1 MSHQNI
7 PSDFIQQIE
16 QEAAAIRSS
25 TSTIDIPT
33 YLARWLPLDYPNK
46 GLKELIAEGRTI
58 EIHHETFTVDM
69 MSMNAERE
77 TFLQHYGNSH
87 QRDYC
92 YIVDDHRW
100 SPYQYV
106 QFRGVLGLHR
116 LFKLVLALLLAGCP
130 ADKIRLIDHQPDYQV
145 QVRRDLAG
153 VGGPLDLIVIGG
165 LVVAGHAMPKAMTPG
180 FTFTGEIV
188 SGQIWT
194 SGHRRLLLTTFPYG
208 DLCFYATQ
216 ALLEKEPVRL
226 LFTGATGSLSP
237 MLEVG
242 DICIPQ
248 AIADETLSS
257 VAPLVTDPALLT
269 LLPDAKSSALHGSIR
284 TPLLETYRLVATFVQ
299 KGVTSLDVEAF
310 HFHRACRANPR
321 AKAGILL
328 YISDMIGIVA
338 GADLGQI
345 TFSDLR
351 SARRQI
357 TEALSCLLEAS

>member
-1 MSHQNI
+1 MAYQNI
-7 PSDFIQQIE
+7 PSDFIRQIE
-16 QEAAAIRSS
+16 QEAATIRSS
-25 TSTIDIPT
+25 TPTIDIPA
-33 YLARWLPLDYPNK
+33 YLARWLPMLYPNK
-46 GLKELIAEGRTI
+46 GVKELIAEGRTI
-58 EIHHETFTVDM
+58 EIHHEAFTADM
-69 MSMNAERE
+69 VSMNADRE

-92 YIVDDHRW
+92 YIVDGHRW
-100 SPYQYV
+100 SPYQHV

-116 LFKLVLALLLAGCP
+116 LFKLALALLLAGCP
-130 ADKIRLIDHQPDYQV
+130 ADKIRLIDHQPDYQA

-153 VGGPLDLIVIGG
+153 VEGPLDLIVIGG
-165 LVVAGHAMPKAMTPG
+165 LVVAGHTVPPELTPG
-180 FTFTGEIV
+180 YTFTGEVI
-188 SGQIWT
+188 SGQVWT
-194 SGHRRLLLTTFPYG
+194 LGQRRLLLTTFPYG
-208 DLCFYATQ
+208 DLSFHATQ
-216 ALLEKEPVRL
+216 ALLEKEPIRL
-226 LFTGATGSLSP
+226 LFTGAAGSLSP

-248 AIADETLSS
+248 AIADETVSS

-269 LLPDAKSSALHGSIR
+269 LLPDVKSSALHGSIR

-321 AKAGILL
+321 AKTGILL
-328 YISDMIGIVA
+328 YISDMIGIGA